1 MYRRT
6 DIFSGLLYLRLDQF
20 RVAVVKFWRT
30 QYIVQCCVRPCGP
43 TARITRGHC
52 LCQVIF
58 GVIRLFAAHCVFL
71 QSVQAMQSFQRLKDP
86 KHRSESATSVTFP
99 NYSSSATS
107 VSRKYCSKIDVIFPM
122 TMMCFAVIVALL

>member
-1 MYRRT
+1 LFSAVS
-6 DIFSGLLYLRLDQF
+6 DLVAQLQELLVAIAFAIFKLF
-20 RVAVVKFWRT
+20 
-30 QYIVQCCVRPCGP
+30 
-43 TARITRGHC
+43 
-52 LCQVIF
+52 F

-122 TMMCFAVIVALL
+122 TLMCFAVIVALLQLWSLQR